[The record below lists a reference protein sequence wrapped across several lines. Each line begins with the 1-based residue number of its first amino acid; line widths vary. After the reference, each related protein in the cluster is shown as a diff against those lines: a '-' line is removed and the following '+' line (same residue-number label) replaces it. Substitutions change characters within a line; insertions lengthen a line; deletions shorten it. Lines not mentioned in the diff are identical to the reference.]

1 MNITIVGRKC
11 TPRENFKERAE
22 EKLRK
27 VEKFFGPDATAKI
40 TATVEKNQKICEVTL
55 TKKSMIFRAQ
65 ERSDDL
71 EDALDMCVDSLVR
84 QIRKNKTRIEKK
96 LRDVSFDDI
105 LAAMDVDEEE
115 NLDVVRTKTVVLKP
129 ETVDEAILQMNLI
142 GHMFYM
148 FRNAETDNVC
158 VVYRGLPVERHHGFS
173 HARGRIHR
181 RAEGPEDVR
190 RPHGIGTDAE
200 EGRKARRK
208 LSLRCLRDCA

>member
-40 TATVEKNQKICEVTL
+40 TATVEKNQKICEITL
-55 TKKSMIFRAQ
+55 AKKSMIFRAQ

-96 LRDVSFDDI
+96 LRDVSFDDV
-105 LAAMDVDEEE
+105 LAQDYDEEE
-115 NLDVVRTKTVVLKP
+115 IEVVRSKTVVLKP
-129 ETVDEAILQMNLI
+129 ESVDEAILQMNLL

-148 FRNAETDNVC
+148 FRNAETDEIC
-158 VVYRGLPVERHHGFS
+158 VVYKRNDGGYGLIEPDYE
-173 HARGRIHR
+173 
-181 RAEGPEDVR
+181 
-190 RPHGIGTDAE
+190 
-200 EGRKARRK
+200 
-208 LSLRCLRDCA
+208 

>member
-71 EDALDMCVDSLVR
+71 EDALDMCVDSLIR

-96 LRDVSFDDI
+96 LRDVSFDEI
-105 LAAMDVDEEE
+105 LAEDYDEEE
-115 NLDVVRTKTVVLKP
+115 LEVVRSKTVVLKP
-129 ETVDEAILQMNLI
+129 ETVDEAILQMNLL

-148 FRNAETDNVC
+148 FRNAETDDIC
-158 VVYRGLPVERHHGFS
+158 VVYKRNDGGYGLIEPDYE
-173 HARGRIHR
+173 
-181 RAEGPEDVR
+181 
-190 RPHGIGTDAE
+190 
-200 EGRKARRK
+200 
-208 LSLRCLRDCA
+208 

>member
-11 TPRENFKERAE
+11 TPRENFKERAQ

-71 EDALDMCVDSLVR
+71 EDALDMCVDSLIR

-96 LRDVSFDDI
+96 LRDVSFDDV
-105 LAAMDVDEEE
+105 LAEDYAEEE
-115 NLDVVRTKTVVLKP
+115 FEVVRSKTVVLKP
-129 ETVDEAILQMNLI
+129 ETVEEAILQMNLL

-148 FRNAETDNVC
+148 FRNAETDDIC
-158 VVYRGLPVERHHGFS
+158 VVYRRNDGGYGLIEPDFE
-173 HARGRIHR
+173 
-181 RAEGPEDVR
+181 
-190 RPHGIGTDAE
+190 
-200 EGRKARRK
+200 
-208 LSLRCLRDCA
+208 

>member
-1 MNITIVGRKC
+1 VNITIVGRKC
-11 TPRENFKERAE
+11 TPREDFKERAE

-40 TATVEKNQKICEVTL
+40 TATVEKNQKICEITL

-71 EDALDMCVDSLVR
+71 EDALDMCVDSLIR

-96 LRDVSFDDI
+96 LRDVSFDDV
-105 LAAMDVDEEE
+105 LAEDYDEEE
-115 NLDVVRTKTVVLKP
+115 IEVVRTKTVVLKP

-158 VVYRGLPVERHHGFS
+158 VVYRRNDGGYGLIEPDFE
-173 HARGRIHR
+173 
-181 RAEGPEDVR
+181 
-190 RPHGIGTDAE
+190 
-200 EGRKARRK
+200 
-208 LSLRCLRDCA
+208 